1 MLSSSSRKEPL
12 DGIIRAFKRCLA
24 APLRVVEVTGAVF
37 RNQGGV
43 DIEAQ
48 SRVPRKAGTS
58 LPNLLAAAGP
68 ARGVSGK
75 EVWGTLTGSTHSR
88 PACPSKRY
96 SGWKLATWITP
107 SRPKSGHGVL
117 DHAEEVVEALE
128 VGEHG

>member
-1 MLSSSSRKEPL
+1 M
-12 DGIIRAFKRCLA
+12 
-24 APLRVVEVTGAVF
+24 TGAVF

-96 SGWKLATWITP
+96 SGWTLATWITP
-107 SRPKSGHGVL
+107 SRPKSATVSSTTPRKSL
-117 DHAEEVVEALE
+117 KPSKSVNTDDDHRRLTHATALPCSGDE
-128 VGEHG
+128 QWKRE